1 LHPTTRTRTCT
12 HDDDVDFSTAHCQH
26 STLTQQEKRTI
37 PNDGSSAPKSS
48 ASKIERSRTAVPSVT
63 CVRRCVCPPEQRCLT
78 TPRHHINAATLIGLH
93 GVTSSDTFT
102 QLFKH
107 SNHVNRTPRHV
118 FQASHSRQERQPSA
132 SFLQL
137 DSSRPPP
144 TRPPRPPAVRLSWQ
158 CPLTVVWKT
167 NACLLQLVLSTCWAN
182 TYSSSVPQSRTRV
195 MPMLDSTAHDA
206 LVKGLVW
213 RAQQMLRVRCANGWV
228 GQEFYQKLQCFVQV
242 CSPKWRCSLLICSWL
257 TRAPTLYAPWS

>member
-1 LHPTTRTRTCT
+1 
-12 HDDDVDFSTAHCQH
+12 
-26 STLTQQEKRTI
+26 
-37 PNDGSSAPKSS
+37 
-48 ASKIERSRTAVPSVT
+48 VPS
-63 CVRRCVCPPEQRCLT
+63 RAALSHHAPSSHQRS
-78 TPRHHINAATLIGLH
+78 NIGLH

-158 CPLTVVWKT
+158 CPRPHSRLENKRLPVATCPVD
-167 NACLLQLVLSTCWAN
+167 LLGQHLQLLRTAKSHQGETDAGQDSAQRTRQGVSVACTADAACRCVNDGWGKNSIKSCNVLSKFA
-182 TYSSSVPQSRTRV
+182 
-195 MPMLDSTAHDA
+195 
-206 LVKGLVW
+206 
-213 RAQQMLRVRCANGWV
+213 
-228 GQEFYQKLQCFVQV
+228 VQV
-242 CSPKWRCSLLICSWL
+242 ELFLAYLFLAHEGPNPLCAVVVIAS
-257 TRAPTLYAPWS
+257 T